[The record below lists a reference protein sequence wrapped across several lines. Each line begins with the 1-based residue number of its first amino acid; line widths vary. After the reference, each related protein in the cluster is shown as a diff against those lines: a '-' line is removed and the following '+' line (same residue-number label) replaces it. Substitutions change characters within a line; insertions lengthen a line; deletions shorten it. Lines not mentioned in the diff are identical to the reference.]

1 MAMGYDEQEYTKSFD
16 WRSWKKL
23 IPFLKPYR
31 KLIFVVLAL
40 NVVCAC
46 IDIALPLFQRYAIDE
61 FIETGDASG
70 LPGFAA
76 LYACVIG
83 VQTLAVILFA
93 RRSMRIEMQ
102 VGRDKIGRASCRERV

>member
-70 LPGFAA
+70 LPGFCRAECVRDRRADAGGNPVCAA
-76 LYACVIG
+76 LHAH
-83 VQTLAVILFA
+83 
-93 RRSMRIEMQ
+93 
-102 VGRDKIGRASCRERV
+102 